1 MQSFQK
7 FRRFEFWFILLAF
20 IIYITRRLFQLA
32 ARFDM
37 DVELAE
43 QSTQNASADIF
54 PKTIHGIWESLASYN
69 HVLNTIFP
77 TIAGGVLFF
86 LAWATFHYL
95 AFPRWKSKGEEQ
107 SLFFTYLILT
117 VVLSLASVFF
127 YDFFKLYWR
136 FRFDNSGQIIDFK
149 VYSLFR
155 KASLV
160 SNTIVLLT
168 IIGIYEAVAQ
178 FYYFIKTKLYEE
190 TEKNYQYLDL
200 LLLTF
205 IAVFVLIFTLFGQ
218 LPVSF
223 WNGGLRDLVLI
234 PLFLGIAYAAHNIFI
249 RKVMPNIST
258 PHSKEFSEGIILFL
272 LICGIGSF
280 IFQIVEI
287 VFWVSSKRFSRIE
300 FSIKDLVIVFVW
312 LVFIS
317 VIAAFLRSV
326 FFKEKL
332 QLTQLFTQK
341 TAELSSLR
349 SQINPHFLFNA
360 LNTLY
365 SVSLKENADKT
376 ADGIQ
381 KLGDMMRFMLN
392 ENNQDRIP
400 LNKEI
405 EYLQNY
411 IEIQGMRIA
420 ESDNIEIKV
429 NIQPSDRDIFIAPML
444 LNPFIENAFKHGI
457 SFRNP
462 SWIYITLTFDD
473 TKLYFK
479 VHNSLHIKS
488 ELDPEKDNNGIGL
501 ENVRKRLDLIY
512 KNRYNLD
519 IQQSEQDFFVSLT
532 ITYW

>member
-1 MQSFQK
+1 MQSFKQ
-7 FRRFEFWFILLAF
+7 FRRYEFWFILLAF
-20 IIYITRRLFQLA
+20 TIYITRRLFQMA
-32 ARFDM
+32 AQFDR

-43 QSTQNASADIF
+43 RTTHNASADLY
-54 PKTIHGIWESLASYN
+54 PRTIHSIWESLASYN
-69 HVLNTIFP
+69 HILNTIFP
-77 TIAGGVLFF
+77 TIAAGVFFF

-95 AFPRWKSKGEEQ
+95 AFPRWKSKGQEQ
-107 SLFFTYLILT
+107 SLFFTYLFLT
-117 VVLSLASVFF
+117 AVLSLASVFF

-136 FRFDNSGQIIDFK
+136 FRLDNSGQIIDFK

-155 KASLV
+155 KAHLL
-160 SNTIVLLT
+160 SNTIALLT
-168 IIGIYEAVAQ
+168 IIGLYELVMQ
-178 FYYFIKTKLYEE
+178 FYYFIKTKLHEE
-190 TEKNYQYLDL
+190 PEKNYQYLDYMLVTFVALSL
-200 LLLTF
+200 LLFAL
-205 IAVFVLIFTLFGQ
+205 VGQ
-218 LPVSF
+218 LPVNY
-223 WNGGLRDLVLI
+223 WNGDLRDIVFVAIVLGTTY
-234 PLFLGIAYAAHNIFI
+234 LAQEVFTN
-249 RKVMPNIST
+249 RVMPFIANLR
-258 PHSKEFSEGIILFL
+258 SKEFSIGITMFLAVCGVGSLVFYSIQLVYWTSNGFFRFGFHLEALF
-272 LICGIGSF
+272 
-280 IFQIVEI
+280 I
-287 VFWVSSKRFSRIE
+287 VFFI
-300 FSIKDLVIVFVW
+300 IVFSSA
-312 LVFIS
+312 I
-317 VIAAFLRSV
+317 IAFLKNV

-332 QLTQLFTQK
+332 QLRTLFTQK

-411 IEIQGMRIA
+411 IEIQRMRIA

-462 SWIYITLTFDD
+462 SWIFITLTFDD

-479 VHNSLHIKS
+479 VHNSLHAKS

-501 ENVRKRLDLIY
+501 ENVKKRLELIY
-512 KNRYNLD
+512 KNRYALD
-519 IQQSEQDFFVSLT
+519 IQKSEQDFFVSLT

>member
-1 MQSFQK
+1 MHSFQK

-20 IIYITRRLFQLA
+20 TIYITRRLFLMA
-32 ARFDM
+32 AQFDRE
-37 DVELAE
+37 VELAE
-43 QSTQNASADIF
+43 QSTQNASADAF
-54 PKTIHGIWESLASYN
+54 PITIHGIWESLASYN
-69 HVLNTIFP
+69 HELNTIFP
-77 TIAGGVLFF
+77 TIAGGVFFF

-107 SLFFTYLILT
+107 NLFLTYLFMT
-117 VVLSLASVFF
+117 AMFSFASVFL
-127 YDFFKLYWR
+127 YDYFKLYWR
-136 FRFDNSGQIIDFK
+136 FKLDNSGQIVGFK

-155 KASLV
+155 KVHLV
-160 SNTIVLLT
+160 SNTIVTLT
-168 IIGIYEAVAQ
+168 LIGIYEVAAQ
-178 FYYFIKTKLYEE
+178 FYYFIKTKLNEE
-190 TEKNYQYLDL
+190 TEKNYQYLDIL
-200 LLLTF
+200 LLVF
-205 IAVFVLIFTLFGQ
+205 IVISTLIFAIFGQ
-218 LPVSF
+218 LPLNL
-223 WNGGLRDLVLI
+223 WDGGLRNAVLL
-234 PLFLGIAYAAHNIFI
+234 PLFFSIVYVAHKIFME
-249 RKVMPNIST
+249 KVMPHISA
-258 PHSKEFSEGIILFL
+258 PDSKEFSAGIILFFL
-272 LICGIGSF
+272 VCGIGSLV
-280 IFQIVEI
+280 FQVVEI
-287 VFWVSSKRFSRIE
+287 VFGVSKGFSRIE

-312 LVFIS
+312 LGLLS
-317 VIAAFLRSV
+317 VISAFLRSV
-326 FFKEKL
+326 FFREKL

-411 IEIQGMRIA
+411 IEIQRMRIA

-462 SWIYITLTFDD
+462 SWIFITLTFDD

-479 VHNSLHIKS
+479 VHNSLHVKS

-512 KNRYNLD
+512 KNRYALD
-519 IQQSEQDFFVSLT
+519 IQKSEQDFFVSLT

>member
-7 FRRFEFWFILLAF
+7 FRRYEFWFILLAF
-20 IIYITRRLFQLA
+20 TIYITRRLFQLA
-32 ARFDM
+32 AQFDR

-43 QSTQNASADIF
+43 RSTQNASADVF
-54 PKTIHGIWESLASYN
+54 PRTIHNIWESLASYN
-69 HVLNTIFP
+69 HTLNTIFP
-77 TIAGGVLFF
+77 TIAGGIFFF
-86 LAWATFHYL
+86 LSWATFHYL
-95 AFPRWKSKGEEQ
+95 AFPRWKSKGQEQ
-107 SLFFTYLILT
+107 SFFFTYLFLT
-117 VVLSLASVFF
+117 TALSLASVFF

-136 FRFDNSGQIIDFK
+136 FRFDSSGQIIDFK

-155 KASLV
+155 KAHLL
-160 SNTIVLLT
+160 SNTIALLAF
-168 IIGIYEAVAQ
+168 IGIYEVAAQ

-190 TEKNYQYLDL
+190 SEKNYQYLDVL
-200 LLLTF
+200 LLVVIL
-205 IAVFVLIFTLFGQ
+205 ISVLFFALFGQ
-218 LPVSF
+218 LPINF
-223 WNGGLRDLVLI
+223 WNGGIRDVVLL
-234 PLFLGIAYAAHNIFI
+234 PMFLGIAYLAHTIFVE
-249 RKVMPNIST
+249 KVIPHISSL
-258 PHSKEFSEGIILFL
+258 HSKDFSAGIILYFL
-272 LICGIGSF
+272 VCSIGSF
-280 IFQIVEI
+280 IFQVVEI
-287 VFWVSSKRFSRIE
+287 IFGVSKGFSRIE
-300 FSIKDLVIVFVW
+300 FSIKDLIIVFVW
-312 LVFIS
+312 LVLLS
-317 VIAAFLRSV
+317 VISGFLRIV

-405 EYLQNY
+405 EYLENY
-411 IEIQGMRIA
+411 IEIQRMRIA
-420 ESDNIEIKV
+420 ASDNIEIKV

-479 VHNSLHIKS
+479 VHNSLHTKS
-488 ELDPEKDNNGIGL
+488 DLDPEKDNNGIGL

-512 KNRYNLD
+512 KNRYALD
-519 IQQSEQDFFVSLT
+519 IQKSEQDFFVSLT

>member
-7 FRRFEFWFILLAF
+7 FRRYEFWFILLAF
-20 IIYITRRLFQLA
+20 TIYITRRLFQLA
-32 ARFDM
+32 ARFDR

-43 QSTQNASADIF
+43 QSTKNASADF
-54 PKTIHGIWESLASYN
+54 LPRTIHSVWESLASYN
-69 HVLNTIFP
+69 HALNTIFP
-77 TIAGGVLFF
+77 TIAGGVLLF
-86 LAWATFHYL
+86 LAWATFHYM
-95 AFPRWKSKGEEQ
+95 AFPRWKSKGQEQ
-107 SLFFTYLILT
+107 SLFFTYLFLT
-117 VVLSLASVFF
+117 AVFSLASVFF

-136 FRFDNSGQIIDFK
+136 FRLDNSGQIIDFK

-155 KASLV
+155 KVHLL
-160 SNTIVLLT
+160 SNTIALLA
-168 IIGIYEAVAQ
+168 IIGIYEITSQ

-190 TEKNYQYLDL
+190 PEKNYQYLDIL
-200 LLLTF
+200 LIVFILLSF
-205 IAVFVLIFTLFGQ
+205 LFFAVFGQ

-223 WNGGLRDLVLI
+223 WNGGLRDVVLV
-234 PLFLGIAYAAHNIFI
+234 PLFLGIAYGAHKIFTE
-249 RKVMPNIST
+249 KVMPHISA
-258 PHSKEFSEGIILFL
+258 PHSKEFSTGITLFFL
-272 LICGIGSF
+272 VCGIGSF
-280 IFQIVEI
+280 IFQVVEI
-287 VFWVSSKRFSRIE
+287 VFWLSKGFSRIE

-312 LVFIS
+312 LVLLS

-411 IEIQGMRIA
+411 IEIQRMRIA
-420 ESDNIEIKV
+420 ESDNIEIKI

-473 TKLYFK
+473 TRLYFK
-479 VHNSLHIKS
+479 VHNSLHAKS
-488 ELDPEKDNNGIGL
+488 ESDPEKDNNGIGL
-501 ENVRKRLDLIY
+501 ENVKKRLDLIY
-512 KNRYNLD
+512 KNRYALD
-519 IQQSEQDFFVSLT
+519 IQKSEQDFFVSLT

>member
-1 MQSFQK
+1 MQSFKQ
-7 FRRFEFWFILLAF
+7 FRRYEFWFILMAF
-20 IIYITRRLFQLA
+20 TIYITRRLFQMA
-32 ARFDM
+32 AQFDR

-43 QSTQNASADIF
+43 RTTHNASADLY
-54 PKTIHGIWESLASYN
+54 PRTIHSIWESLASYN
-69 HVLNTIFP
+69 HILNTIFP
-77 TIAGGVLFF
+77 TIAAGVFFF
-86 LAWATFHYL
+86 LAWATFHYM
-95 AFPRWKSKGEEQ
+95 AFPRWKSKGQEQ
-107 SLFFTYLILT
+107 SLFFTYLFLT
-117 VVLSLASVFF
+117 AVLSLASVFF

-136 FRFDNSGQIIDFK
+136 FRLDNSGQIIDFK
-149 VYSLFR
+149 VFSLFR
-155 KASLV
+155 KAHLI
-160 SNTIVLLT
+160 SNTTALLV
-168 IIGIYEAVAQ
+168 IIALYELIMQ
-178 FYYFIKTKLYEE
+178 LYYFIKAKLYEE
-190 TEKNYQYLDL
+190 PEKNYQYLDYILVIFVTLSIL
-200 LLLTF
+200 LFTLVGKLPNSYWNGSLRDIVFTAIFIGTIYLAQGVFIKQVMPYISNLQSKDFSVGITLFLAICAIGSLLF
-205 IAVFVLIFTLFGQ
+205 HSIRSVFWAVNGFPQLSFRIDELIVMFFVL
-218 LPVSF
+218 V
-223 WNGGLRDLVLI
+223 
-234 PLFLGIAYAAHNIFI
+234 
-249 RKVMPNIST
+249 
-258 PHSKEFSEGIILFL
+258 FSSAII
-272 LICGIGSF
+272 
-280 IFQIVEI
+280 
-287 VFWVSSKRFSRIE
+287 
-300 FSIKDLVIVFVW
+300 
-312 LVFIS
+312 
-317 VIAAFLRSV
+317 AFLRNV

-332 QLTQLFTQK
+332 QLRTLFTQK

-411 IEIQGMRIA
+411 IEIQRMRIA

-462 SWIYITLTFDD
+462 SWIFITLTFDD

-479 VHNSLHIKS
+479 VHNSLHAKS

-501 ENVRKRLDLIY
+501 ENVKKRLELIY
-512 KNRYNLD
+512 KNRYALD
-519 IQQSEQDFFVSLT
+519 IQKSEQDFFVSLT

>member
-7 FRRFEFWFILLAF
+7 FRRYEFWFILLAF
-20 IIYITRRLFQLA
+20 TIYITRRLFLMA
-32 ARFDM
+32 AQFDRE
-37 DVELAE
+37 VELAE
-43 QSTQNASADIF
+43 RSTQNASADLY
-54 PKTIHGIWESLASYN
+54 PRTIHSIWESLASYN
-69 HVLNTIFP
+69 HALNTIFP
-77 TIAGGVLFF
+77 TIAGGIFFF

-95 AFPRWKSKGEEQ
+95 AFPRWKSKGQEQ
-107 SLFFTYLILT
+107 SLFFTYLFLT
-117 VVLSLASVFF
+117 AVLSLASIFF

-136 FRFDNSGQIIDFK
+136 FRLDNSGQIIDFK

-155 KASLV
+155 KASLMT
-160 SNTIVLLT
+160 NTIALLA
-168 IIGIYEAVAQ
+168 IIGLYELIIQ
-178 FYYFIKTKLYEE
+178 FYYFIKTKLHEE
-190 TEKNYQYLDL
+190 PEKNYQYLDYMLVAFAASFIL
-200 LLLTF
+200 LFALV
-205 IAVFVLIFTLFGQ
+205 AQ
-218 LPVSF
+218 LPVSY
-223 WNGGLRDLVLI
+223 WNGELRDIV
-234 PLFLGIAYAAHNIFI
+234 FIAIVFGTTYLAQEIFTNRI
-249 RKVMPNIST
+249 MPFIAN
-258 PHSKEFSEGIILFL
+258 PRSKEFSIGITIFL
-272 LICGIGSF
+272 AICGMGSLIFYAVRLVYWTANGFLRIGF
-280 IFQIVEI
+280 HFEEFFI
-287 VFWVSSKRFSRIE
+287 VFFI
-300 FSIKDLVIVFVW
+300 IVFSSA
-312 LVFIS
+312 I
-317 VIAAFLRSV
+317 IAFLKNV

-332 QLTQLFTQK
+332 QLRTLFTQK

-411 IEIQGMRIA
+411 IEIQRMRIA

-429 NIQPSDRDIFIAPML
+429 NIQPSDREIFVAPML

-479 VHNSLHIKS
+479 VHNSLHAKS
-488 ELDPEKDNNGIGL
+488 ESDPEKDNNGIGL

-512 KNRYNLD
+512 RNRYSLD
-519 IQQSEQDFFVSLT
+519 IQKSEQDFFVSLT

>member
-1 MQSFQK
+1 MQSFKQ
-7 FRRFEFWFILLAF
+7 FRRYEFWFILLAF
-20 IIYITRRLFQLA
+20 TIYIIRRLFQLA
-32 ARFDM
+32 ARFDR

-43 QSTQNASADIF
+43 QSTHNASADLY
-54 PKTIHGIWESLASYN
+54 PRTIHSIWESLSSYN
-69 HVLNTIFP
+69 HELNTIFP
-77 TIAGGVLFF
+77 TIAGGVFFF

-107 SLFFTYLILT
+107 RLFLTYVFLTIL
-117 VVLSLASVFF
+117 LSLASVFF

-136 FRFDNSGQIIDFK
+136 FRFDNSGQIINFK
-149 VYSLFR
+149 IYSLFR
-155 KASLV
+155 KAHLL
-160 SNTIVLLT
+160 SNTIALLT
-168 IIGIYEAVAQ
+168 IIGIYEVAAQ

-190 TEKNYQYLDL
+190 PEKNYQYIDL

-205 IAVFVLIFTLFGQ
+205 VILSILIFSIFGQ
-218 LPVSF
+218 LPASF
-223 WNGGLRDLVLI
+223 WNGGLKEVVLL
-234 PLFLGIAYAAHNIFI
+234 PLFFSTVYVAHKIFI
-249 RKVMPNIST
+249 EKVMPYISDF
-258 PHSKEFSEGIILFL
+258 HSKEFSVGLIFFL
-272 LICGIGSF
+272 SICIVGSL
-280 IFQIVEI
+280 IFQLVEI
-287 VFWVSSKRFSRIE
+287 IFWASRGFARVE
-300 FSIKDLVIVFVW
+300 FSIKDLVVVFAW
-312 LVFIS
+312 LAFLS
-317 VIAAFLRSV
+317 VIAAFLRNV
-326 FFKEKL
+326 IFKEKL

-341 TAELSSLR
+341 TAELSTLR

-381 KLGDMMRFMLN
+381 KLGDMMRFMLH

-400 LNKEI
+400 LTKEI

-411 IEIQGMRIA
+411 IEIQRMRIA

-457 SFRNP
+457 SFRSP
-462 SWIYITLTFDD
+462 SWIYITLTTDD

-479 VHNSLHIKS
+479 VHNSLHSKS
-488 ELDPEKDNNGIGL
+488 ETDPEKDNNGIGL

-512 KNRYNLD
+512 KNRYTLD
-519 IQQSEQDFFVSLT
+519 IQKSEQDFFVSLT